1 MIRTET
7 FELSRERPGDSGGK
21 PLVVRGEAYHPEK
34 GNGVGSQVPTVVICH
49 GFKGFAHWA
58 FFPYVARSLAQ
69 NGMRAITFD
78 FSGSGVGPD
87 RENFTTLEEF
97 ETNTFTQELTDLDEV
112 ISEARRREWIAGSF
126 GLFGHSRGGG
136 VAILHAANDPDVRA
150 LVTWAAISKARRW
163 TDEDITKWRE
173 RGYTDILNSRTG
185 QTMRLGTALLD
196 DIEALEKTK
205 LDIAGAARRISIPWL
220 IVHGDADE
228 TVNASEGERLADL
241 SPGSGMLWKVEGG
254 SHAFG
259 ASHPVKDPPPTLAL
273 VVRGTVGFFAE
284 HLARATV

>member
-1 MIRTET
+1 MIRTEE
-7 FELSRERPGDSGGK
+7 FELSRERPGARGKK

-34 GNGVGSQVPTVVICH
+34 TTGIGSQVPTVVICH

-58 FFPYVARSLAQ
+58 FFPYVARSLAE

-97 ETNTFTQELTDLDEV
+97 ETNTFTQELSDLDEV
-112 ISEARRREWIAGSF
+112 LAEARRREWIAAGF

-136 VAILHAANDPDVRA
+136 VAILHAASDPDVKA
-150 LVTWAAISKARRW
+150 LVTWAAISKVRRW
-163 TDEDITKWRE
+163 SDEEIKRWRE
-173 RGYTDILNSRTG
+173 RGYSDVINSRTG
-185 QTMRLGTALLD
+185 QTMRVGTAILD
-196 DIEALEKTK
+196 EIESLEKTK
-205 LDIAGAARRISIPWL
+205 LDIPSAARRISVPWL

-228 TVNASEGERLADL
+228 TVPAAEAERLADL
-241 SPGSGMLWKVEGG
+241 SPGAGMLWKVEGG

-259 ASHPVKDPPPTLAL
+259 ASHPVKDPPPMLAL